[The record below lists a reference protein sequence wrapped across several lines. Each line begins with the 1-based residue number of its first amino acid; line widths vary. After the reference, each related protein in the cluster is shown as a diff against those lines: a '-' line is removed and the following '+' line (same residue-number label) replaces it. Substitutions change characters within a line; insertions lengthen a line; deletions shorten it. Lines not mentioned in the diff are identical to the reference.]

1 MLKLLSHLF
10 LMILLLAFN
19 SGMLRAQG
27 ENGNI
32 LNHNGKNEIKGQTYI
47 ITDNSNVTDLQSY
60 IDALDSS
67 VMNNHRL
74 KNKRNTIIFK
84 TGVKVELFSAL
95 EISKLGFPII
105 LSDFPESFEATRQ
118 EPVFVLGRDNFIIEY
133 HIASAKHH

>member
-1 MLKLLSHLF
+1 MLKLPSHLF
-10 LMILLLAFN
+10 LMILFLTFS
-19 SGMLRAQG
+19 SGVLRAQG
-27 ENGNI
+27 GNSGI
-32 LNHNGKNEIKGQTYI
+32 PNHPGTEIKGQTYI
-47 ITDNSNVTDLQSY
+47 ITDNSNVKDIQSY

-74 KNKRNTIIFK
+74 KNKRNTVIFK

-95 EISKLGFPII
+95 EISKLGFPIN

-118 EPVFVLGRDNFIIEY
+118 EPVFVLGKDNFIIEY